1 MEALAFP
8 SPSALFSSNTP
19 GPTLRADPP
28 SYFPDLL
35 LDQVVNA
42 ITAGREEYDL
52 KPFFYTP
59 LTDVSVVLYRQE
71 IVKDIEDLELHSLLT
86 SFASAMR
93 TVRESLAHVDKTY
106 YERQQERWFL
116 DAVST
121 YCDAVLRLAQD
132 LSNIRLRSA
141 GLVTFRH
148 FLLRYTGSA
157 QFLRLREEALQL
169 RRLLSSIRYAVWIRG
184 LRVEVRAYAGEEDYS
199 AEITRTFA
207 RFRQADVPGHNFL
220 FKEPLEINHVEA
232 QVLDGVATLHPEV
245 FSRLAA
251 FRQGH
256 LAFLDP
262 TIAAFDREV
271 QFYLGYLAYIA
282 PLKQAGLPFCYPH
295 IAEAPSR
302 IYARKCFDLVLATKL
317 LREGSL
323 PVCNDFSLEGRE
335 RMLVVTGPN
344 QGGKTTFA
352 RSIGQLHYL
361 AALGCPVPGTEALL
375 SLPDRIST
383 HFEQG
388 EHPEGLVGK
397 LEDDLLRIREIL
409 ADATSRS
416 LLIINEIFSSTS
428 LHDALFLSKRI
439 ASAIL
444 DLGAPCV
451 WVTFLDEL
459 ASLDEKTVSMVA
471 TVDPHNPEVRT
482 FRIERRPA
490 DGLAY
495 AMTLARK
502 HRLTYE
508 MIRERL
514 RL

>member
-1 MEALAFP
+1 MEALTFA
-8 SPSALFSSNTP
+8 SPSVLFPLDTP
-19 GPTLRADPP
+19 RPTLRVDPP
-28 SYFPDLL
+28 PYFPDLFL
-35 LDQVVNA
+35 HQVVNA

-52 KPFFYTP
+52 NSFFYTP
-59 LTDVSVVLYRQE
+59 LTDVSAVLYRQE
-71 IVKDIEDLELHSLLT
+71 VMKDIEDLEVYAQLT
-86 SFASAMR
+86 AFASAMR
-93 TVRESLAHVDKTY
+93 TVRENLAHAQKTY

-121 YCDAVLRLAQD
+121 YCDAVLGLTQG
-132 LSNIRLRSA
+132 LSNTRLRST
-141 GLVTFRH
+141 GLVAFRN
-148 FLLRYTGSA
+148 FLLHYTASA

-169 RRLLSSIRYAVWIRG
+169 RHLLSSIRYAVRIHG

-207 RFRQADVPGHNFL
+207 RFRQADVPGYNFL
-220 FKEPLEINHVEA
+220 FKDSPEMNHVEA
-232 QVLDGVATLHPEV
+232 QILDGVATLYPEV

-251 FRQGH
+251 FRQVH
-256 LAFLDP
+256 RAFVDP
-262 TIAAFDREV
+262 TIAVFDREA
-271 QFYLGYLAYIA
+271 QFYLGYLDYIA

-295 IAEAPSR
+295 ITEASSR
-302 IYARKCFDLVLATKL
+302 IYARQCFDLVLATKL

-323 PVCNDFSLEGRE
+323 PVCNDFALDGPE

-352 RSIGQLHYL
+352 RSIGQLHHL
-361 AALGCPVPGTEALL
+361 AALGCPVPGTEAQLY
-375 SLPDRIST
+375 LPDRIFT

-388 EHPEGLVGK
+388 EHPEGVVGK

-439 ASAIL
+439 VSAIL

-459 ASLDEKTVSMVA
+459 ASLNEKTVSMVA

-514 RL
+514 RP